1 MYVLSAGSGNRELS
15 VALLNVCYGLF
26 KKAVVV
32 VLLLFGVYHY
42 SYHISVT
49 TQQMATAIQTSS
61 IPEPA
66 LLHHTT

>member
-1 MYVLSAGSGNRELS
+1 MYYMDCSL
-15 VALLNVCYGLF
+15 
-26 KKAVVV
+26 KTVVV

-42 SYHISVT
+42 PHHISVT